1 MELALKT
8 GAFETLDKNEMLAV
22 DGGVSWNDVGL
33 YVSGAAGGAL
43 GAAACAGIGAKKG
56 GTVGAFLGGPGGAAV
71 GAIVGG
77 AIGIIVYSLWD

>member
-1 MELALKT
+1 MEMAMKM
-8 GAFETLDKNEMLAV
+8 GAFEALDNREMMEV
-22 DGGVSWNDVGL
+22 DGGISWNDVGL
-33 YVSGAAGGAL
+33 YVSGAAGGLL

-56 GTVGAFLGGPGGAAV
+56 GAVGAFLGGPGGAAV